1 MTPNQTSQ
9 RSVTINLENGLHLVP
24 CSMIAQLA
32 RQAKCEIRLCKGSQV
47 VDAKNIF
54 DILTLSAE
62 KGQTLEIQAQGEEAV
77 DFVARLGALFDS
89 DFATNASGES

>member
-1 MTPNQTSQ
+1 MSQ
-9 RSVTINLENGLHLVP
+9 YPVIQREVTINVENGLHLVP

-32 RQAKCEIRLCKGSQV
+32 REAPCEIRISKGTQV

-62 KGQTLEIQAQGEEAV
+62 KGTVLAIQAQGEEA
-77 DFVARLGALFDS
+77 DGFLARLGALFDS
-89 DFATNASGES
+89 NFAPNAAENV

>member
-1 MTPNQTSQ
+1 MSEYPVIQ
-9 RSVTINLENGLHLVP
+9 REVTITVENGLHLVP

-32 RQAKCEIRLCKGSQV
+32 REAPCEIRLSKGSQI

-62 KGQTLEIQAQGEEAV
+62 KGTVLAIQAQGEGADE
-77 DFVARLGALFDS
+77 FLARLGALFDS
-89 DFATNASGES
+89 NFATNATENV